1 MINFISH
8 YHLYII
14 GFLIL
19 FSILSVYFTIKFA
32 IIILKTEEKLTNIL
46 DAIDEE
52 YMEISKVLETPI
64 FFDSQEVKQV
74 MSSINN
80 VRNTFLNI
88 SAYII
93 EDYKDSDDQT
103 NEENQA
109 DN

>member
-1 MINFISH
+1 M
-8 YHLYII
+8 L
-14 GFLIL
+14 
-19 FSILSVYFTIKFA
+19 
-32 IIILKTEEKLTNIL
+32 ILKTEEKLTNIL

-52 YMEISKVLETPI
+52 YMEISKVLEKPV

-74 MSSINN
+74 MASIDN

-93 EDYKDSDDQT
+93 EDYKDSDDPA

>member
-14 GFLIL
+14 GSLVL
-19 FSILSVYFTIKFA
+19 FSMISAYYVFKFA
-32 IIILKTEEKLTNIL
+32 MLILKTEEKLTNIL

-52 YMEISKVLETPI
+52 YMEISKVLEKPV
-64 FFDSQEVKQV
+64 FFDSQEIKQV
-74 MSSINN
+74 MSSIDN

-93 EDYKDSDDQT
+93 EDYEDSDASI

>member
-14 GFLIL
+14 GLLVL
-19 FSILSVYFTIKFA
+19 FSILSIYFAIKFA
-32 IIILKTEEKLTNIL
+32 MLILKTEEKLTNIL

-52 YMEISKVLETPI
+52 YMEISKVLEKPV

-74 MSSINN
+74 MVSIDN

-93 EDYKDSDDQT
+93 EDYKDSEDPA

>member
-14 GFLIL
+14 GSLIL
-19 FSILSVYFTIKFA
+19 FSILSAYFTIKFA
-32 IIILKTEEKLTNIL
+32 ILILKTEEKLTNIL

>member
-14 GFLIL
+14 GLLVL
-19 FSILSVYFTIKFA
+19 FSVISAYYAIKFA
-32 IIILKTEEKLTNIL
+32 MLILNTEEKLTNIL

-52 YMEISKVLETPI
+52 YMEISKVLEKPV

-74 MSSINN
+74 MASIDN

-93 EDYKDSDDQT
+93 EDYKDSDVPI

>member
-14 GFLIL
+14 GSLTL

-74 MSSINN
+74 MLSINN

-93 EDYKDSDDQT
+93 EDYKDTDDQT
-103 NEENQA
+103 NEENRA

>member
-1 MINFISH
+1 M
-8 YHLYII
+8 L
-14 GFLIL
+14 
-19 FSILSVYFTIKFA
+19 
-32 IIILKTEEKLTNIL
+32 ILKTEEKLTNIL

-52 YMEISKVLETPI
+52 YMEISKVLEKPV
-64 FFDSQEVKQV
+64 FFDSQEIKQV
-74 MSSINN
+74 MTSIDN

-93 EDYKDSDDQT
+93 ADYDDSDVSI

>member
-1 MINFISH
+1 M
-8 YHLYII
+8 L
-14 GFLIL
+14 
-19 FSILSVYFTIKFA
+19 
-32 IIILKTEEKLTNIL
+32 ILKTEEKLTNIL

-52 YMEISKVLETPI
+52 YMEISKVLEKPV
-64 FFDSQEVKQV
+64 FFDSQEIKQV
-74 MSSINN
+74 MTSINN

-93 EDYKDSDDQT
+93 EDYDDSDAPI

>member
-1 MINFISH
+1 M
-8 YHLYII
+8 
-14 GFLIL
+14 LIL
-19 FSILSVYFTIKFA
+19 N
-32 IIILKTEEKLTNIL
+32 TEEKLTNIL

-52 YMEISKVLETPI
+52 YMEISKVLEKPV

-74 MSSINN
+74 MASIDN

-93 EDYKDSDDQT
+93 EDYKDSDVPI

>member
-14 GFLIL
+14 GLLVL
-19 FSILSVYFTIKFA
+19 FSAISVYYAIKFA
-32 IIILKTEEKLTNIL
+32 MLILNTEEKLTNIL

-52 YMEISKVLETPI
+52 YMEISKVLEKPV

-74 MSSINN
+74 MASIDN

-93 EDYKDSDDQT
+93 EDYKDSDVPI

>member
-14 GFLIL
+14 GLLVL
-19 FSILSVYFTIKFA
+19 FSILSIYFAIKFA
-32 IIILKTEEKLTNIL
+32 MLILKTEEKLTNIL

-52 YMEISKVLETPI
+52 YMEISKVLEKPV

-74 MSSINN
+74 MASIDN

-93 EDYKDSDDQT
+93 EDYKDSDDPA

>member
-14 GFLIL
+14 GFLVL
-19 FSILSVYFTIKFA
+19 FSVVVSYFTIKFA
-32 IIILKTEEKLTNIL
+32 LIILKTEEKLTNIL

-52 YMEISKVLETPI
+52 YMEISKILEKPV
-64 FFDSQEVKQV
+64 FFDSQEVRQV
-74 MSSINN
+74 MSSIDN

-88 SAYII
+88 SNYLI
-93 EDYKDSDDQT
+93 EDYRDTETSKD
-103 NEENQA
+103 ENQV